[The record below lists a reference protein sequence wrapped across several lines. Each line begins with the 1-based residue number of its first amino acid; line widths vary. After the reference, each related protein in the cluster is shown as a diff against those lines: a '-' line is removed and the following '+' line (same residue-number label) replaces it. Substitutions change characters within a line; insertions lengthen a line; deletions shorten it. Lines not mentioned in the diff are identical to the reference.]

1 VTVKCFRVASFF
13 PVSTIFHSQ
22 CAVCEFT
29 RERESFGGANLLNFN
44 QSAAAG
50 AAVNVNSVA
59 E

>member
-1 VTVKCFRVASFF
+1 VASFF
-13 PVSTIFHSQ
+13 PVPTIFHSQ
-22 CAVCEFT
+22 CAVWGIHEG
-29 RERESFGGANLLNFN
+29 ERESFGGANLLNFN